1 MKMTLHRFCSQEE
14 FDCYKRGELLIN
26 EKDHSKT
33 RGTATTS
40 VGFCWFTENP
50 EEAKYRLSGIVD
62 FDVCITV
69 ETDAANVMES
79 KGRYVVNGVRGV
91 YLTEYCCTSYDNKR
105 FRLVEAT
112 DKFRSYAPN
121 VSDLKKIAP
130 WLFV

>member
-50 EEAKYRLSGIVD
+50 EKAKHRLSGIVD

-79 KGRYVVNGVRGV
+79 KGRYVVNGVRDT

-112 DKFRSYAPN
+112 DKFKSYVPSF
-121 VSDLKKIAP
+121 SDLKKIAP